1 MADLFQYLVKMDLH
15 RTLKVAELFTKDD
28 AEVRGVILRM
38 LELAKIILHGRER
51 VAFDQEI
58 GDYKCER
65 KCSVES
71 ILPSCVYP
79 VSKGVDF
86 QQLRETP
93 FALQVAKLIGHS
105 HAGVTK
111 I

>member
-1 MADLFQYLVKMDLH
+1 MDLH
-15 RTLKVAELFTKDD
+15 RPLKVAELFTKDD

-51 VAFDQEI
+51 VPFNQEI
-58 GDYKCER
+58 SDYKCER

-71 ILPSCVYP
+71 ILPSCLYP
-79 VSKGVDF
+79 VTKGVDI
-86 QQLRETP
+86 QQLWETL
-93 FALQVAKLIGHS
+93 FAPRVAKLIGHS

-111 I
+111 II